1 VGRTKD
7 RNLAEN
13 IEYYRRLL
21 SRDSHFSILE
31 IKDERGKSAAVIR
44 EIEGERILAASQSF
58 ILLDEQG
65 RQLTSTEFSKYIS
78 SLQTAD
84 FVIGGAFGVSD
95 DVRQRAKDSIAL
107 SRMTLTHE
115 MARLV
120 FMEQLFRAHSILKG
134 KGYHH

>member
-21 SRDSHFSILE
+21 SRYSHFSILE

-44 EIEGERILAASQSF
+44 EMEGERILAASQSF

-65 RQLTSTEFSKYIS
+65 RQLTSTEFAKYIS
-78 SLQTAD
+78 SLQIAD

-95 DVRQRAKDSIAL
+95 DVRQQAKDSIAL